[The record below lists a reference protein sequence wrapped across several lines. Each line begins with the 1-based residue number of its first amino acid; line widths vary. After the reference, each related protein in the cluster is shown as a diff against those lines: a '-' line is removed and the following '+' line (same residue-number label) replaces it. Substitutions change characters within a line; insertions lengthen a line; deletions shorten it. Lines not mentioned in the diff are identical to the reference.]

1 MTTTNYR
8 WLVGCIC
15 GVTALVSGLVHSQT
29 SNGDPPDN
37 DIGGND
43 SPTGVSGGF
52 NGMVNSACAYDPY
65 TGNARRVVDDIVVAG
80 TLGVYPLKWTRFYN
94 SRDPDVGN
102 ALGIGWRHSY
112 LWSEDYYGGDIIHLP
127 DGREIDFNEA
137 TGIAERLPEVGHL
150 ILADGGQVIF
160 EAVPYTINGHQYA
173 KYRVARIIDP
183 YGLATTI
190 SYDTVGTDA
199 NGNAI
204 YRLSRITEP
213 GGRYLLLNYSA
224 ADGTQ
229 ISGVQAFTADN
240 NVTQS
245 VSYAYSSMGAVG
257 GVYTT
262 LTAVSYSDDT
272 AAQYTYQND
281 NSGKNNSPKIPLLRT
296 CSDVRYSGA
305 MRQIDYLFVQGDR
318 IRGKIKSELKGGS
331 GQAISTLTFPAN
343 RAQTR
348 VETRGDGPKRT
359 FTYSSS
365 GRLLSYT
372 DFKNNASITTKL
384 AYDAN
389 NFVGA
394 VTDAG
399 NHQTTYTKEPVTGR
413 VTRMLYADQTSHVD
427 LDYGDPNNPYYLW
440 TRTDERQHTTY
451 FYRDANHRVSQINY
465 PGPDVPYETFVYN
478 NLGQVLTHRRTNGAY
493 EHFVYDAAG
502 HLRKAWNPTTTATWP
517 PSDAEP
523 HLEYDY
529 YPNGDPWAD
538 RVATVK
544 DQAGHLTAYE
554 YDRDNA
560 SQPCAGRGLVTRA
573 THLVDG
579 TYISFAYDQ
588 FGNVIAAENE
598 LRKRTG
604 FAYDDYGRA
613 ITVTPPL
620 PAQPLTFTYE
630 RSGTTDPY
638 LHTSNAVHFQTD
650 GAKIIV
656 EKRYDENFRPNALI
670 QHDGTDSPPT
680 TTLEYWPVGL
690 LKAVHDPRNSAWTTS
705 YTYTVRNQRET
716 VTDALNH
723 RTTLHYDPA
732 GNIDYVDRPDAR
744 RETRSYDELNR
755 VVAAIEPVTD
765 TTNKTTTF
773 TYWPS
778 GRVKTLEDDNHQVTR
793 FEYDYLDRQQ
803 YMFYPDNTFQQW
815 DYDGTGILRGRRT
828 VGGKIQR
835 FQPDARNRITDTW
848 WDPGDPSQWTHFDYD
863 AADQLI
869 GARNQNGTITR
880 QYDDAGRMLTE
891 EQNVYGLG
899 AKTVSYGSDGAGK
912 RLAMGI
918 VGTDYQF
925 AYHYDTLGRLDQL
938 LDVQSST
945 SGPAA
950 SPWYQYS
957 YDAASNQTQRLCTI
971 NGVAQMSDRDELG
984 RIKDLKVQNAAVPK
998 YPGTPQPG
1006 GGGVPLLTIVPTL
1019 IDALVNNALAT
1030 VQQTVPI
1037 GTVINS
1043 EHYIYDTMSRVT
1055 NVQGAAGNDTFAYDY
1070 SGQLASASYSNWNN
1084 GGTRSVSYAQD
1095 NLGNRN
1101 QVSDNGN
1108 VQGYSPMANYRNQYA
1123 SAPAGGVSNGP
1134 EHEIAGY
1141 QGLSY
1146 TYTGDRQLASI
1157 TGNGSSYAMAY
1168 DALGRCVKRT
1178 LNGAT
1183 IYYTY
1188 DGPHP
1193 IYEWKADGTVAGWN
1207 LYGQGIDEILLRADF
1222 QVLSNG
1228 QGYFFQQNRLGSV
1241 THLTGFS
1248 GEVIESYRYDAF
1260 GQPTTTY
1267 TGGSFNNRF
1276 KFTGREYQAAFGIYE
1291 YRNRAYHPGL
1301 GRFLSED
1308 RMGFAAG
1315 DTNLYRYCGGDPVN
1329 RTDPFGLADTNSI
1342 FKNEDK
1348 NSGTPGIVVS
1358 DTYVHDQNTNP
1369 FDPTK
1374 AFFNGAMDWGPF
1386 DQVMQYLG
1394 GGDHQG
1400 GPSGDAGGRGSG
1412 IGRSF
1417 DSGVTEVSYGPAGV
1431 VVTFIWNPI
1440 DTLFWFG
1447 RGSPFGG
1454 LESSVFGG
1462 LVLTGYA
1469 NNALPTLGGG
1479 RADSGSAR
1487 SVGAVRGDNFLAE
1500 FRKEYAKYDFPRFA
1514 KFWEGY
1520 ARVVS
1525 LVIAGPTVGV
1535 RAVQLTGVYLAAN
1548 RGEWQDFASEL
1559 IGLPGETAMPT
1570 TGGGWLGFGW
1580 HEVTG
1585 VGFDDDGHWHWW

>member
-1 MTTTNYR
+1 MTTRNHR
-8 WLVGCIC
+8 WLVGCVC
-15 GVTALVSGLVHSQT
+15 GATALVSGLVHSQT

-43 SPTGVSGGF
+43 SPSGVSGAF
-52 NGMVNSACAYDPY
+52 NGMVNTACAYDPY
-65 TGNARRVVDDIVVAG
+65 TGNARRVVDDIIVPG
-80 TLGVYPLKWTRFYN
+80 TLGAYPLKWTRFYN

-112 LWSEDYYGGDIIHLP
+112 LWSEDYYGGDIVRFP
-127 DGREIDFNEA
+127 DGREVDFNEA

-150 ILADGGQVIF
+150 ILGDGGQVIF
-160 EAVPYTINGHQYA
+160 EAVPYTINGHQYV
-173 KYRVARIIDP
+173 KYRAARVIDP

-190 SYDTVGTDA
+190 SYDNVGTDN

-204 YRLSRITEP
+204 YRISRITEP

-240 NVTQS
+240 NLTQS

-262 LTAVSYSDDT
+262 LTAASYGDDT
-272 AAQYTYQND
+272 TAQYTYQND
-281 NSGKNNSPKIPLLRT
+281 NSGKNGSPKIPLLRT
-296 CSDVRYSGA
+296 CDDVRYYGP
-305 MRQIDYLFVQGDR
+305 MHQIDYLFVQGDR

-331 GQAISTLTFPAN
+331 GEAVSTLTFPSN
-343 RAQTR
+343 RAQNR

-359 FTYSSS
+359 FTYSPS

-372 DFKNNASITTKL
+372 DFKNNASIATKL

-413 VTRMLYADQTSHVD
+413 ATRVLFADQTSHVD
-427 LDYGDPNNPYYLW
+427 FDYGDPNNPYYLW
-440 TRTDERQHTTY
+440 TRTDERQQTTY

-465 PGPDVPYETFVYN
+465 PGTDVPYETFAYN
-478 NLGQVLTHRRTNGAY
+478 AFGQVLTHRRRNGAY
-493 EHFVYDAAG
+493 EHFVYDGQG
-502 HLRKAWNPTTTATWP
+502 HLRKAWNPTATATWP
-517 PSDAEP
+517 PSDGES
-523 HLEYDY
+523 HVEIDY
-529 YPNGDPWAD
+529 YPNGHPWAD

-544 DQAGHLTAYE
+544 DQGGHSTAYE

-598 LRKRTG
+598 LRKRTS
-604 FAYDDYGRA
+604 FVYDDYSRLINLA
-613 ITVTPPL
+613 PPL
-620 PAQPLTFTYE
+620 PARPTVFTYE
-630 RSGTTDPY
+630 RNGTSDAY
-638 LHTSNAVHFQTD
+638 LHTTHAVHLRTN
-650 GAKIIV
+650 GADVTV
-656 EKRYDENFRPNALI
+656 EQRYDENFRPNALI
-670 QHDGTDSPPT
+670 QQDGTASPPT
-680 TTLEYWPVGL
+680 TALEYWPVGL
-690 LKAVHDPRNSAWTTS
+690 LKAVHDPRNSDWTTS
-705 YTYTVRNQRET
+705 YTYTARNQRET

-723 RTTLHYDPA
+723 RTTFHYDPA
-732 GNIDYVDRPDAR
+732 GNIDYIERPDSK
-744 RETRSYDELNR
+744 RETRSYDEMNR
-755 VVAAIEPVTD
+755 VITAIEPVTD

-773 TYWPS
+773 TYSPS
-778 GRVKTLEDDNHQVTR
+778 GRVKTVEDDNHQITR
-793 FEYDYLDRQQ
+793 FEYDYSDRQQ

-815 DYDGTGILRGRRT
+815 DYDGTGLLRGHRT

-835 FQPDARNRITDTW
+835 FQPDARNRLTDTW
-848 WDPGDPSQWTHFDYD
+848 WDPGDPSEWAHFEFD
-863 AADQLI
+863 AANQLI

-880 QYDDAGRMLTE
+880 QYDDAGRLLTE
-891 EQNVYGLG
+891 EQNLYGLG

-918 VGTDYQF
+918 VGMDYQF
-925 AYHYDTLGRLDQL
+925 GYHYDALGRLDQL
-938 LDVQSST
+938 LDVQNSA
-945 SGPAA
+945 SGTTA

-957 YDAASNQTQRLCTI
+957 YDAASNQTQRFCTL
-971 NGVAQMSDRDELG
+971 NGVAQMYNRDELG
-984 RIKDLKVQNAAVPK
+984 RVEDLKVQNIAAPK
-998 YPGTPQPG
+998 YPGTPQPGG

-1019 IDALVNNALAT
+1019 IDALVNNAIAT
-1030 VQQTVPI
+1030 LDQAVPEI

-1043 EHYIYDTMSRVT
+1043 EHYTYDTMSRVT

-1095 NLGNRN
+1095 NLGNRS
-1101 QVSDNGN
+1101 QVNDNGN
-1108 VQGYSPMANYRNQYA
+1108 AQGYSPTANYRNQYA
-1123 SAPAGGVSNGP
+1123 SAPAGAVSNGN

-1141 QGLSY
+1141 EGLSY
-1146 TYTGDRQLASI
+1146 MYKGDRKLASI
-1157 TGNGSSYAMAY
+1157 TGNGSSYALAY

-1178 LNGAT
+1178 LNGTT

-1248 GEVIESYRYDAF
+1248 GEIIESYRYDAF
-1260 GQPTTTY
+1260 GQPSTTY

-1308 RMGFAAG
+1308 PMGFAGG
-1315 DTNLYRYCGGDPVN
+1315 DSNMFRYCGGDPVN
-1329 RTDPFGLADTNSI
+1329 RRDSFGLHEENSDAPGTYYE
-1342 FKNEDK
+1342 NEGIDSGSSS
-1348 NSGTPGIVVS
+1348 SGTFEYDGQDSYGELIDRVVADLNQQEANYSARGNGSSPGGGVISFPGVS
-1358 DTYVHDQNTNP
+1358 L
-1369 FDPTK
+1369 
-1374 AFFNGAMDWGPF
+1374 A
-1386 DQVMQYLG
+1386 G
-1394 GGDHQG
+1394 GGDRG
-1400 GPSGDAGGRGSG
+1400 GTSSLFGPSLGGNGLFGSVDAHGVGDGGGAGGIASMIKNNFYANYGGAFENALRSRAGYVLDIPPQNLANSPELILGYDERQLMRMTGSFFPTGVNRPEQGPYGTIWIANEAFVDRDPLQPYRTYAHELANIVDQQIYQSSLYDPRLERHFGDRGAKDN
-1412 IGRSF
+1412 
-1417 DSGVTEVSYGPAGV
+1417 DSGNAVELALFGP
-1431 VVTFIWNPI
+1431 
-1440 DTLFWFG
+1440 
-1447 RGSPFGG
+1447 
-1454 LESSVFGG
+1454 
-1462 LVLTGYA
+1462 
-1469 NNALPTLGGG
+1469 
-1479 RADSGSAR
+1479 
-1487 SVGAVRGDNFLAE
+1487 
-1500 FRKEYAKYDFPRFA
+1500 
-1514 KFWEGY
+1514 
-1520 ARVVS
+1520 
-1525 LVIAGPTVGV
+1525 
-1535 RAVQLTGVYLAAN
+1535 
-1548 RGEWQDFASEL
+1548 EL
-1559 IGLPGETAMPT
+1559 
-1570 TGGGWLGFGW
+1570 
-1580 HEVTG
+1580 
-1585 VGFDDDGHWHWW
+1585 